1 LNKKCLVLILDFYTI
16 QVGGNGNI
24 STEGSGPNDTPTEAQ
39 LEYLDMVCKTTQGSI
54 DYALKELPPTL
65 EPTESPLRPTQS
77 PSEVPTSSVP
87 TASPVGITE
96 APAVVTT
103 PPTYLERTDSPA
115 VSEAT
120 MSSTSPFVSLAPS
133 NGAVTPPLISTKPTV
148 STASPSSTD
157 TLSIAPSMTNR
168 AIVGGGGTNETTTT
182 TLSSG
187 GIAGIVLASVAVIAA
202 GIVISRK
209 RTRDEDEDPSLEFKG
224 DVEMGNSPGPSP
236 GPSPTNA
243 DLDSEQP
250 QLIPPS
256 PPRDTLQALSSP
268 LSPAISSPYSP
279 EKFDLESAD
288 DSSSAGQS
296 GWSSSQGLSSLNT
309 ASFDAG
315 EDSSLLT
322 EKSDGILMGGSAL
335 AAMGVASA
343 VAFQAVK
350 KNSPEMKLRVYNDD
364 DDGSISS
371 DEEMVAV
378 SRKDL
383 DAAIEGEISLL
394 VHLVI

>member
-1 LNKKCLVLILDFYTI
+1 
-16 QVGGNGNI
+16 
-24 STEGSGPNDTPTEAQ
+24 
-39 LEYLDMVCKTTQGSI
+39 
-54 DYALKELPPTL
+54 
-65 EPTESPLRPTQS
+65 
-77 PSEVPTSSVP
+77 
-87 TASPVGITE
+87 
-96 APAVVTT
+96 
-103 PPTYLERTDSPA
+103 
-115 VSEAT
+115 
-120 MSSTSPFVSLAPS
+120 
-133 NGAVTPPLISTKPTV
+133 
-148 STASPSSTD
+148 
-157 TLSIAPSMTNR
+157 
-168 AIVGGGGTNETTTT
+168 
-182 TLSSG
+182 
-187 GIAGIVLASVAVIAA
+187 VAVIAA